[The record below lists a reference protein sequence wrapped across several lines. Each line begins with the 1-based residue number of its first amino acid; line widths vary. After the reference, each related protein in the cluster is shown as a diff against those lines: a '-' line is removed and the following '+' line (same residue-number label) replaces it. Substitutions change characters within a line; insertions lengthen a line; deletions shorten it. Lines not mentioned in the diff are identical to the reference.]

1 MFIVGIGCVSAESI
15 DEIGISSSDD
25 VTDDI
30 VAVSDDVSVDDV
42 VAEIDSVDDSI
53 SVENDK
59 NLESVDDSGNESLA
73 VQDEEPVNDVGE
85 LDSALVAENDNGE
98 TLGTVLDPKNLSGDD
113 FATPDTIYY
122 LNAGTYTVNQLYGMP
137 IGAVYDSDYNMN
149 FINNIEIKAKD
160 NADVVIN
167 VVSTANKPSGII
179 IYGGNNITIEN
190 IKFTGSQS
198 GMELLSISAASNV
211 TIKNCTF
218 ENISHQESCCR
229 IENYNSGDII
239 DNVLFEDCKFINVTS
254 TLNSIVDISN
264 RNSAGGVNSIYFK
277 NCNFENC
284 SAPRK
289 NNALLNIETGKL
301 FLENNN
307 FDSNKFFIRVS
318 NSGLISEPSFNVL
331 TKSLTFGVSS
341 SIVGELVDDNGN
353 HIYSPN
359 LKFIISDEEKT
370 PSFDSNTGLYSFSYV
385 PTESQVSVR
394 AVCSNVEYLDAETVS
409 LPVKTSS
416 DLSINSTQ
424 SITYG
429 EELIIVNATL
439 NETITNENVTFT
451 LKDSSGNV
459 IKSVDALITNGFANS
474 SFVEKLLPGTYTI
487 SAIYAGNEEFGESS
501 VSAQLTVNKLTG
513 YINVT
518 ANNVTVFDDVIVTFT
533 MPEEVNGKLEL
544 IRIGCLYNPSGFT
557 NGIAFREN
565 IAVINGTA
573 SVNFGR
579 LAANDDVQYVYAI
592 AYNFIS
598 SNPLYSS
605 INTHG
610 YWTSSNR
617 NLLPQFKV
625 LKVDS
630 IPVID
635 VNDICLGDNATIS
648 VSGLAET
655 ATGTVTYY
663 VDDGEAVV
671 KNIGE
676 TFTVEGLGVG
686 EHNVRVVYSGDANY
700 SANETSAT
708 FNVFTIALE
717 SYDLDYDENVAVV
730 AVLPDGAEGM
740 LGIEVDGIDPVSAQV
755 VNGSAAFELSGLKP
769 GNYTLHMAYQ
779 GTPINLHADVDVTVI
794 PKITNVDDLNTVYNA
809 IGIDLPS
816 DATGS
821 LTVTVDGNTT
831 IVVPVENGT
840 AKCTIENL
848 TAGEHE
854 ITVAYEGN
862 YPSYSSTQT
871 VNVAKVTPEGK
882 VNAPASITAGSAV
895 TVPIELPSDASGI
908 VLVDVDGKK
917 YYAEVVNGTAN
928 VDIAG
933 LTAGDK
939 VLTYK
944 YLGDDKYNGFTANT
958 TLKVTEEPVVP
969 AKVATK
975 ITAPKVSAVYN
986 VAKNLVITLTDKD
999 GKALANKKV
1008 TVKVG
1013 TISKTL
1019 TTNAKGQVS
1028 LNVATLVPKTYTAT
1042 IKFAG
1047 DDAYL
1052 ASSVS
1057 PKVVVSKAKPKITAK
1072 AKTFKVKV
1080 KTKKYT
1086 VTLKNNKG
1094 KVMKK
1099 VKLTLKVGKKTYKAT
1114 TNSKGKATFKITKLT
1129 KKGKYTA
1136 TVKFAGSKYYK
1147 ATSKKVKITVK
1158 K

>member
-1 MFIVGIGCVSAESI
+1 MFIVGIGSVSAESI

-137 IGAVYDSDYNMN
+137 IGVVYDSDYNAN

-167 VVSTANKPSGII
+167 VVSTANKPSGIF

-198 GMELLSISAASNV
+198 GMELLNIIAASNV

-218 ENISHQESCCR
+218 ENISHQESCCL
-229 IENYNSGDII
+229 IENGNSGAII

-254 TLNSIVDISN
+254 TLNSIVDIEN
-264 RNSAGGVNSIYFK
+264 RNSAGGVYSIYFK

-289 NNALLNIETGKL
+289 NNALLNIVTGKL

-318 NSGLISEPSFNVL
+318 DSGLISEPSFNVL

-501 VSAQLTVNKLTG
+501 VSAQLTVNKISG

-518 ANNVTVFDDVIVTFT
+518 VNNATVFDDVLVTFT
-533 MPEEVNGKLEL
+533 MPEEVSGSFEL
-544 IRIGCLYNPSGFT
+544 IKIGNSNT
-557 NGIAFREN
+557 NSVASREN
-565 IAVINGTA
+565 VNVVDGKVTI
-573 SVNFGR
+573 NFGP
-579 LAANDDVQYVYAI
+579 LAARDDYCIMYSFNSQNA
-592 AYNFIS
+592 
-598 SNPLYSS
+598 LYSS
-605 INTHG
+605 INNHG
-610 YWTSSNR
+610 YWMSNR

-630 IPVID
+630 IPIID

-769 GNYTLHMAYQ
+769 GNYTLHMTYQ
-779 GTPINLHADVDVTVI
+779 GTPIDLHADVDVTVI
-794 PKITNVDDLNTVYNA
+794 PKITNVDDLNTVDNA

-840 AKCTIENL
+840 AKCSIENL
-848 TAGEHE
+848 TAGDHE

-871 VNVAKVTPEGK
+871 VSVAKGTPQTS
-882 VNAPASITAGSAV
+882 VDAPSSITAGQSV
-895 TVPIELPSDASGI
+895 SVPINLPSDATGV

-917 YYAEVVNGTAN
+917 YYADVIDGVAN
-928 VDIAG
+928 VNVAG
-933 LTAGDK
+933 LSAGDK
-939 VLTYK
+939 VLAYR
-944 YLGDDKYNGFTANT
+944 YLGDDKYAEISGSA
-958 TLKVTEEPVVP
+958 TLKVV
-969 AKVATK
+969 
-975 ITAPKVSAVYN
+975 APKVAPK
-986 VAKNLVITLTDKD
+986 VADKISL
-999 GKALANKKV
+999 ALKKV
-1008 TVKVG
+1008 TVKKSAKKLV
-1013 TISKTL
+1013 IKATL
-1019 TTNAKGQVS
+1019 KINGKAVKGKKVTFKFKGKKYTAKTNAKGI
-1028 LNVATLVPKTYTAT
+1028 A
-1042 IKFAG
+1042 
-1047 DDAYL
+1047 
-1052 ASSVS
+1052 
-1057 PKVVVSKAKPKITAK
+1057 KITVKK
-1072 AKTFKVKV
+1072 AVL
-1080 KTKKYT
+1080 KK
-1086 VTLKNNKG
+1086 
-1094 KVMKK
+1094 
-1099 VKLTLKVGKKTYKAT
+1099 LKVGKKV
-1114 TNSKGKATFKITKLT
+1114 
-1129 KKGKYTA
+1129 KYTA
-1136 TVKFAGSKYYK
+1136 TYGKKTAKKTV
-1147 ATSKKVKITVK
+1147 KVKK
-1158 K
+1158 